1 MYKLSQFIQSELD
14 RALEPSSI
22 DTRRYSVLGVLAHM
36 GPLSQQAVGAKLRID
51 RATMVG
57 LLDDLER
64 LGFLE
69 RRRNADDRRL
79 YDLTITD
86 AGRAT
91 VLKSE
96 NAVRNV
102 ETRMFAPLT
111 ATARKQLH
119 SILSSLTAPNE

>member
-1 MYKLSQFIQSELD
+1 MYKLSQFMQSELD
-14 RALEPSSI
+14 RALEPSGI

-36 GPLSQQAVGAKLRID
+36 GPLSQQAVGVKLRID

-86 AGRAT
+86 AGRAA
-91 VLKSE
+91 VLKAE
-96 NAVRNV
+96 NAVRSF
-102 ETRMFAPLT
+102 EARMFAPL
-111 ATARKQLH
+111 AASARKQLH
-119 SILSSLTAPNE
+119 SLLSSLTAPNE